1 VALSD
6 SAYGH
11 NAPALT
17 VTALL
22 AAHHRHT
29 HAHHSTGPGAISD
42 SVGRAAGAAWDVVP
56 ARPPARPRCAARVV
70 HLVSSVAGRLACP
83 PRHVR
88 DTVRVRVCVCV
99 PLSGPSLSVVSF
111 PYRHRRHRC
120 CHVPVVVD
128 VVGPGAAAGVAAAVV
143 LQVRR

>member
-6 SAYGH
+6 RAYGH

-29 HAHHSTGPGAISD
+29 QSSD
-42 SVGRAAGAAWDVVP
+42 SGGGGARGRAACVAWDAVP

-83 PRHVR
+83 PRHVH
-88 DTVRVRVCVCV
+88 DTVRTRMRVCASLPGPHTAC
-99 PLSGPSLSVVSF
+99 LSGCLTFAIAAAAV
-111 PYRHRRHRC
+111 C
-120 CHVPVVVD
+120 LVVD
-128 VVGPGAAAGVAAAVV
+128 VVGSGAAAGVAAAVV
-143 LQVRR
+143 VQVRR

>member
-1 VALSD
+1 MALSD
-6 SAYGH
+6 RAYGH

-29 HAHHSTGPGAISD
+29 QSSD
-42 SVGRAAGAAWDVVP
+42 SGGGGARGRAACVAWDAVP

-83 PRHVR
+83 PRHVH
-88 DTVRVRVCVCV
+88 DTVRSPCVCAS
-99 PLSGPSLSVVSF
+99 LSGPHTACLSRFFTFAIAAAAV
-111 PYRHRRHRC
+111 C
-120 CHVPVVVD
+120 LVVD
-128 VVGPGAAAGVAAAVV
+128 VVGSGAAAGVAAAVV
-143 LQVRR
+143 VQVRR